1 MKLTLPYQNL
11 ILQDMAKELLQIEN
25 INASDFKKEIL
36 SEFTGALQAFA
47 NSLQNPDKDILL
59 TRQQTADLLGVS
71 LVSLW
76 DWTKKDI
83 IPAFRIGNK
92 VRYKKSD
99 IMESLQKMNKL

>member
-1 MKLTLPYQNL
+1 
-11 ILQDMAKELLQIEN
+11 MAKEILQIEN

-36 SEFTGALQAFA
+36 SDFTGALQAYA
-47 NSLQNPDKDILL
+47 SSLQNPDKDTLL

-76 DWTKKDI
+76 EWTRKDI

-92 VRYKKSD
+92 VRYKKLD
-99 IMESLQKMNKL
+99 VLESLQKMNQLNS

>member
-1 MKLTLPYQNL
+1 MEKQ
-11 ILQDMAKELLQIEN
+11 ILHIEN

-36 SEFTGALQAFA
+36 SDFNGALQTFA

-76 DWTKKDI
+76 DWTRKDI

-92 VRYKKSD
+92 VRYKKTD
-99 IMESLQKMNKL
+99 VLESLQQMNQFK